1 MSTTMTALTHAL
13 TVTQLEQ
20 VYDTLAQAIDQA
32 GPDHSEVFLTKLS
45 LLLAN
50 ALGDAG
56 LVATLVD
63 AALNDL

>member
-1 MSTTMTALTHAL
+1 MNTTMTALTHAL

>member
-1 MSTTMTALTHAL
+1 MTASTHPLTIP
-13 TVTQLEQ
+13 QLEQ

-45 LLLAN
+45 LLMAN
-50 ALGDAG
+50 ALGDPA

-63 AALNDL
+63 AALKELQGA

>member
-1 MSTTMTALTHAL
+1 MNTTMTALTHAL

-56 LVATLVD
+56 LVATLVET
-63 AALNDL
+63 ALNDL

>member
-1 MSTTMTALTHAL
+1 MNTTMTALTHAL
-13 TVTQLEQ
+13 TVSQLEQ
-20 VYDTLAQAIDQA
+20 VYDTLAHAIDQA

>member
-1 MSTTMTALTHAL
+1 MTASTHPL
-13 TVTQLEQ
+13 PIPQLEQ

-45 LLLAN
+45 LLMAN
-50 ALGDAG
+50 ALGDPA

-63 AALNDL
+63 AALKDLQGA